1 MSKRQILGI
10 RSGGFDG
17 ADSNFG
23 ENGEN
28 RLNTTGAT
36 LMPRPFSVFLIR
48 IANADIQS
56 FRIANPKELGRF

>member
-28 RLNTTGAT
+28 RLNTKGAT
-36 LMPRPFSVFLIR
+36 IMPCPLSSFSVFR
-48 IANADIQS
+48 IKNTDIQD
-56 FRIANPKELGRF
+56 FMIAKPKEL